1 MKNIK
6 DVILNEAGKDYSDYK
21 EEVADQ
27 LYNIYY
33 NQGLKRFVNAMIH
46 FIEDGHYT
54 KTGWES
60 DELKKLLPKLK
71 SLRQKPKGFKS
82 R

>member
-1 MKNIK
+1 MKDIK
-6 DVILNEAGKDYSDYK
+6 NFMIDEAGKDYSDYK

-27 LYNIYY
+27 LYDIYY

-46 FIEDGHYT
+46 FIEAPHYA
-54 KTGWES
+54 KTGWEA

-71 SLRQKPKGFKS
+71 SLKQYK
-82 R
+82 

>member
-6 DVILNEAGKDYSDYK
+6 DIILNEAGKDYSDYK

-27 LYNIYY
+27 LYDIYY
-33 NQGLKRFVNAMIH
+33 NQGLKRFVNAMIY
-46 FIEDGHYT
+46 FIEAPNYT

-71 SLRQKPKGFKS
+71 SLKQYK
-82 R
+82 

>member
-1 MKNIK
+1 MKDINDI
-6 DVILNEAGKDYSDYK
+6 ILSEAGKDYSDYK

-27 LYNIYY
+27 LYDIYY

-46 FIEDGHYT
+46 FIEDTHYE

-71 SLRQKPKGFKS
+71 SLKQYK
-82 R
+82 

>member
-1 MKNIK
+1 MKNLK
-6 DVILNEAGKDYSDYK
+6 DLLIVNEAKDYSDFDTEASNK
-21 EEVADQ
+21 
-27 LYNIYY
+27 LYDIYY
-33 NQGLKRFVNAMIH
+33 NQGLKRFINAFIH

-71 SLRQKPKGFKS
+71 SLKQNAPGMK
-82 R
+82 

>member
-6 DVILNEAGKDYSDYK
+6 DTILNEAGKDYSDYK
-21 EEVADQ
+21 PEVANQ
-27 LYNIYY
+27 LYDIYY

-46 FIEDGHYT
+46 FIEDGHYE

-60 DELKKLLPKLK
+60 TELKKLLPKLK
-71 SLRQKPKGFKS
+71 SLRQSNPIMK
-82 R
+82 